1 MKEHKSDLE
10 FVGWRE
16 SVSLPAFKLMDLKA
30 KIDTG
35 AKTSALHADDISY
48 ETEKGKRYVKF
59 SLLMD
64 DGKRRHIKTRF
75 LEEREIKS
83 STGQKTKRPVVKTMI
98 KMGHNEFEIEITL
111 INRDLMGFKMLIG
124 REALNGRFLIN
135 PARSYL
141 LRHKNPLEK
150 HK

>member
-1 MKEHKSDLE
+1 MKEHKIELD

-16 SVSLPAFKLMDLKA
+16 SVSLPAFKLIDLKA

-35 AKTSALHADDISY
+35 AKTSALHAEDIEFVSV
-48 ETEKGKRYVKF
+48 KGKKF
-59 SLLMD
+59 VRFKVPTE
-64 DGKRRHIKTRF
+64 DGKRKTITSRF
-75 LEEREIKS
+75 IEEREIKS
-83 STGQKTKRPVVKTMI
+83 STGQKTIRPVVRTKI
-98 KMGHNEFEIEITL
+98 KMGKSEFEIEITL

-141 LRHKNPLEK
+141 LKK
-150 HK
+150 

>member
-1 MKEHKSDLE
+1 MKHLKTDFE

-16 SVSLPAFKLMDLKA
+16 SVSLPSFKLLDLKA

-35 AKTSALHADDISY
+35 AKTSALHAEEIEY
-48 ETEKGKRYVKF
+48 ITFKGKKYVKF
-59 SLLMD
+59 AIVND
-64 DGKRRHIKTRF
+64 EGKKKYIKSPF

-83 STGQKTKRPVVKTMI
+83 STGQKTIRPVVKTKI
-98 KMGHNEFEIEITL
+98 RMGQIEFDIEITL

-141 LRHKNPLEK
+141 LKD
-150 HK
+150 

>member
-1 MKEHKSDLE
+1 MKDQKINLE

-16 SVSLPAFKLMDLKA
+16 TVSLPLFKLLNLKA

-35 AKTSALHADDISY
+35 AKTSALHADDIEY
-48 ETEKGKRYVKF
+48 VVENGKKFVKF
-59 SLLMD
+59 VIVTD
-64 DGKRRHIKTRF
+64 DGKVKKIKTRF

-83 STGQKTKRPVVKTMI
+83 STGQKTIRPVVKTI
-98 KMGHNEFEIEITL
+98 IRMGRNEFEIEITL

-135 PARSYL
+135 PARSNL
-141 LRHKNPLEK
+141 LKK
-150 HK
+150 

>member
-1 MKEHKSDLE
+1 MKDQKSEFE

-16 SVSLPAFKLMDLKA
+16 SVSLPQFKLIDIKA

-35 AKTSALHADDISY
+35 AKTSALHADDIEFITIKGKKFVRFSI
-48 ETEKGKRYVKF
+48 ETE
-59 SLLMD
+59 
-64 DGKRRHIKTRF
+64 DGKKKHIESRF
-75 LEEREIKS
+75 LDEREIKS
-83 STGQKTKRPVVKTMI
+83 STGQKTIRPVVKTTI
-98 KMGHNEFEIEITL
+98 RMGKSEFEIEITL

-141 LRHKNPLEK
+141 LKK
-150 HK
+150 

>member
-1 MKEHKSDLE
+1 MKDQKMNLE

-16 SVSLPAFKLMDLKA
+16 SVSLPTFKLSNLKA

-35 AKTSALHADDISY
+35 AKTSALHADNIEY
-48 ETEKGKRYVKF
+48 VVEKGKKFVKF
-59 SLLMD
+59 VIITD
-64 DGKRRHIKTRF
+64 DGKKKMIKTRF

-83 STGQKTKRPVVKTMI
+83 STGQKTIRPVVKTMI
-98 KMGHNEFEIEITL
+98 RMGKSEFEIEMTL

-135 PARSYL
+135 PARSNL
-141 LRHKNPLEK
+141 LKK
-150 HK
+150 

>member
-1 MKEHKSDLE
+1 MKDQKSNLE

-16 SVSLPAFKLMDLKA
+16 SVSLPTFKLLDLKA

-35 AKTSALHADDISY
+35 AKTSALHADNIEIVS
-48 ETEKGKRYVKF
+48 EKGKKFVRFTIITDEGKKKHVK
-59 SLLMD
+59 S
-64 DGKRRHIKTRF
+64 RF

-83 STGQKTKRPVVKTMI
+83 STGQKTIRPVIKTMI
-98 KMGHNEFEIEITL
+98 KMGKSEFEIEITL

-141 LRHKNPLEK
+141 LKK
-150 HK
+150 

>member
-1 MKEHKSDLE
+1 MKEQKHELE

-16 SVSLPAFKLMDLKA
+16 SVSLPLFKLLDLKA

-35 AKTSALHADDISY
+35 AKTSALHADNIEY
-48 ETEKGKRYVKF
+48 ITEKGKKF
-59 SLLMD
+59 VRFSIEKEDGGKKTIKSL
-64 DGKRRHIKTRF
+64 F

-83 STGQKTKRPVVKTMI
+83 STGQKTIRPVVKTKI
-98 KMGHNEFEIEITL
+98 RMGKSEFEIEITL

-124 REALNGRFLIN
+124 REALNGRFMIN

-141 LRHKNPLEK
+141 LKK
-150 HK
+150 

>member
-1 MKEHKSDLE
+1 MKEQKLELE

-16 SVSLPAFKLMDLKA
+16 SVSLPLFKLIDLKA

-35 AKTSALHADDISY
+35 AKTSALHADDIEFISV
-48 ETEKGKRYVKF
+48 KGKKFVKF
-59 SLLMD
+59 SIETI
-64 DGKRRHIKTRF
+64 DGKKKYIKSKF

-83 STGQKTKRPVVKTMI
+83 STGQKTIRPVVKTKI
-98 KMGHNEFEIEITL
+98 RMGKSEFEIEITL

-141 LRHKNPLEK
+141 LKD
-150 HK
+150 

>member
-1 MKEHKSDLE
+1 MKDHKTELE

-16 SVSLPAFKLMDLKA
+16 VVSLPGFKLTDIKA

-35 AKTSALHADDISY
+35 AKTSALHADEI
-48 ETEKGKRYVKF
+48 EFVTERGKKYIKF
-59 SLLMD
+59 LFITEE
-64 DGKRRHIKTRF
+64 GKRRIIKSRF

-83 STGQKTKRPVVKTMI
+83 STGQVTIRPVVKTI
-98 KMGHNEFEIEITL
+98 LRMGETEFEIEITL
-111 INRDLMGFKMLIG
+111 IKRDLMGFKMLIG

-141 LRHKNPLEK
+141 LKK
-150 HK
+150 KAGS

>member
-1 MKEHKSDLE
+1 MRDQKSEIE

-16 SVSLPAFKLMDLKA
+16 SVSLPGFKLFDLKA

-35 AKTSALHADDISY
+35 AKTSALHAEEIEIISV
-48 ETEKGKRYVKF
+48 KGKKFVKF
-59 SLLMD
+59 SIVTE
-64 DGKRRHIKTRF
+64 DGIKRSLKSRF
-75 LEEREIKS
+75 IEEREIKS
-83 STGQKTKRPVVKTMI
+83 STGQKTIRPVVKTII
-98 KMGHNEFEIEITL
+98 KMGKSEFEIEITL

-141 LRHKNPLEK
+141 LKN
-150 HK
+150 

>member
-1 MKEHKSDLE
+1 MKEQRSNLE

-16 SVSLPAFKLMDLKA
+16 SVSLPTFKLLDLKA

-35 AKTSALHADDISY
+35 AKTSALHADDIEFITLS
-48 ETEKGKRYVKF
+48 GKKFVKF
-59 SLLMD
+59 SIITD
-64 DGKRRHIKTRF
+64 DGKKRHIKSLF
-75 LEEREIKS
+75 LEERQIKS
-83 STGQKTKRPVVKTMI
+83 STGQKTIRPVVKTMI
-98 KMGHNEFEIEITL
+98 RMGKNEFEIEITL

-141 LRHKNPLEK
+141 LKK
-150 HK
+150 

>member
-1 MKEHKSDLE
+1 MKEQKLELE

-16 SVSLPAFKLMDLKA
+16 SVSLPLFKLIDLKA

-35 AKTSALHADDISY
+35 AKTSALHADDIEFISV
-48 ETEKGKRYVKF
+48 KGKKFVKF
-59 SLLMD
+59 SIETI
-64 DGKRRHIKTRF
+64 DGKKKYIKSKF

-83 STGQKTKRPVVKTMI
+83 STGQKTIRPVVKTKI
-98 KMGHNEFEIEITL
+98 RMGKSEFEIEITQ

-141 LRHKNPLEK
+141 LKD
-150 HK
+150 

>member
-1 MKEHKSDLE
+1 MKDQKLNLE

-16 SVSLPAFKLMDLKA
+16 TVSLPLFKLLNLKA

-35 AKTSALHADDISY
+35 AKTSALHADDIEY
-48 ETEKGKRYVKF
+48 VVENGKKFVKF
-59 SLLMD
+59 IIVSD
-64 DGKRRHIKTRF
+64 DGKIKKIKTRF

-83 STGQKTKRPVVKTMI
+83 STGQKTIRPVVKTMI
-98 KMGHNEFEIEITL
+98 RMGKSEFEIEITL

-135 PARSYL
+135 PARSNL
-141 LRHKNPLEK
+141 LKK
-150 HK
+150 

>member
-1 MKEHKSDLE
+1 MKESKSDLE

-16 SVSLPAFKLMDLKA
+16 SVSLPTFKLLDLKA

-35 AKTSALHADDISY
+35 AKTSALHADDI
-48 ETEKGKRYVKF
+48 EFLTEKGKKYVKF
-59 SLLMD
+59 TIITD
-64 DGKRRHIKTRF
+64 EGKKRHLKSRF

-83 STGQKTKRPVVKTMI
+83 STGQKTIRPVVKTMI
-98 KMGHNEFEIEITL
+98 RMGKSEFEIEITL

-141 LRHKNPLEK
+141 LKK
-150 HK
+150 

>member
-1 MKEHKSDLE
+1 MKELKSDLE

-16 SVSLPAFKLMDLKA
+16 SVSLPLFKLHDLKA

-35 AKTSALHADDISY
+35 AKTSALHAEEI
-48 ETEKGKRYVKF
+48 EFITVKGKKYVRFFIGDEDKK
-59 SLLMD
+59 
-64 DGKRRHIKTRF
+64 GKKKYIKSRF

-83 STGQKTKRPVVKTMI
+83 STGQKTIRPVVKTKI
-98 KMGHNEFEIEITL
+98 KMGKSEFEIEITL

-141 LRHKNPLEK
+141 LKK
-150 HK
+150 

>member
-1 MKEHKSDLE
+1 MKDQKSDLE

-16 SVSLPAFKLMDLKA
+16 SVSLPEFKLIDLKA

-35 AKTSALHADDISY
+35 AKTSALHADEI
-48 ETEKGKRYVKF
+48 EFITVKGKKYVRF
-59 SLLMD
+59 LVETD
-64 DGKRRHIKTRF
+64 DGKKKYIKSRF

-83 STGQKTKRPVVKTMI
+83 STGQKTIRPVVKTKI
-98 KMGHNEFEIEITL
+98 RMGNSEFEIEITL
-111 INRDLMGFKMLIG
+111 IKRNLMGFKMLIG

-141 LRHKNPLEK
+141 LKK
-150 HK
+150 

>member
-1 MKEHKSDLE
+1 MKEMKSDLE

-16 SVSLPAFKLMDLKA
+16 SVSLPTFKLMDLKA

-35 AKTSALHADDISY
+35 AKTSALHADDI
-48 ETEKGKRYVKF
+48 EFVTEKGKKFVKF
-59 SLLMD
+59 SLLTD
-64 DGKRRHIKTRF
+64 DGKRKHIKTHF

-83 STGQKTKRPVVKTMI
+83 STGQKTIRPVVKTMI
-98 KMGHNEFEIEITL
+98 RMGKNEFEIEITL

-124 REALNGRFLIN
+124 REALNGRFMIN

-141 LRHKNPLEK
+141 LKK
-150 HK
+150 

>member
-1 MKEHKSDLE
+1 MKEQKVDLE

-16 SVSLPAFKLMDLKA
+16 SVSLPLFKLLDLKA

-35 AKTSALHADDISY
+35 AKTSALHADEI
-48 ETEKGKRYVKF
+48 EFITVKGKKFVRF
-59 SLLMD
+59 SLETVE
-64 DGKRRHIKTRF
+64 GKKKYIQSRF

-83 STGQKTKRPVVKTMI
+83 STGQKTIRPVVKTTI
-98 KMGHNEFEIEITL
+98 RMGKSEFEIEITL

-141 LRHKNPLEK
+141 LKK
-150 HK
+150 